1 MHRIPKKEQ
10 LQLKKGDKVQI
21 IGDCDF
27 EDGVYTVDVVEYSSY
42 RGNFPIKMKEVRD
55 WPHYTHVY
63 YYNPIWCKAE

>member
-1 MHRIPKKEQ
+1 MRHIPRKVQ

-27 EDGVYTVDVVEYSSY
+27 EDGVYTVNRVEDSDY
-42 RGNFPIKMKEVRD
+42 RGNYPISMEEIRD

-63 YYNPIWCKAE
+63 YYNPIWCKEE

>member
-21 IGDCDF
+21 IGDRDF
-27 EDGVYTVDVVEYSSY
+27 ADGVYTVDIVEDYTYTGSY
-42 RGNFPIKMKEVRD
+42 IIQMQEVRD